1 MSQAEA
7 NRAVITQLV
16 DAINKGEIAQVAE
29 QFIATTNGAA

>member
-16 DAINKGEIAQVAE
+16 DAINKGEIAQVAR
-29 QFIATTNGAA
+29 TVHRNDHGAA